1 MSEVAN
7 LTFSDLIKVA
17 ATVLILLG
25 AYNIIMTALKNHR
38 EEKKLKSSP
47 LTAITEKLAAHDG
60 LFAKDKARLDNLES
74 DVKDH
79 GEATRILLR
88 QALAINAHLISGN
101 DVNRLRESNTEIQDY
116 LVRRK

>member
-1 MSEVAN
+1 MES

-17 ATVLILLG
+17 ATVLVLLG
-25 AYNIIMTALKNHR
+25 AYNIIMTALKNYT
-38 EEKKLKSSP
+38 EAKKIKNSP
-47 LTAITEKLAAHDG
+47 LTEVNEKLTKHDG
-60 LFAKDKARLDNLES
+60 LLDKDKVRLDKLE
-74 DVKDH
+74 DEVDDL